1 MDGKHPGKLDSALR
15 QATEESILE
24 RLANGESLVS
34 ICKDEG
40 MPARMTVQRWQDAD
54 EQFDVAVTRAREA
67 GMFVRAERAVEAAK
81 SAVDASLGRL
91 AFDAERWYV
100 GKLSNA
106 FSDDKAR
113 KHEVKVDVADE
124 LREWLGQTS

>member
-1 MDGKHPGKLDSALR
+1 MSDAKHPDSALR

-24 RLANGESLVS
+24 RLANGESLVQ
-34 ICKDEG
+34 ICKSPG
-40 MPARMTVQRWQDAD
+40 MPSRMTVQRWQSDDD
-54 EQFDVAVTRAREA
+54 EFDVAVMRAREA
-67 GMFVRAERAVEAAK
+67 GMFVRAENAVEAAK
-81 SAVDASLGRL
+81 CAEDAGLGRL

-113 KHEVKVDVADE
+113 KHEVKHSMDE
-124 LREWLGQTS
+124 ETAAWLGQTS